1 MVLGTDL
8 TGKMAVVTGAGGI
21 LCGMFARTLARAGAA
36 VALLD
41 INLEAAEETAR
52 DIREAGGTAAAYGV
66 DVMDK
71 DAGERSC
78 QGAGPVRTLRYPDK
92 RSGRQPGQG

>member
-1 MVLGTDL
+1 MSITGEDEWEENERRKKKVVLGTDL

-52 DIREAGGTAAAYGV
+52 DIREAGGGYG
-66 DVMDK
+66 
-71 DAGERSC
+71 C
-78 QGAGPVRTLRYPDK
+78 CL
-92 RSGRQPGQG
+92 RSGCDG